1 MNQPELMTL
10 HSANDEEVYTALV
23 QVTPEAVV
31 FNLGFT
37 FKFDRESVREVAERL
52 LTLLGP
58 KNDPRLCKHGI
69 YQWACHECSSTLVLK
84 P

>member
-52 LTLLGP
+52 LVLLGP
-58 KNDPRLCKHGI
+58 CSYCLAGPMPHMHFSDCKRPRPEHDR
-69 YQWACHECSSTLVLK
+69 
-84 P
+84 

>member
-37 FKFDRESVREVAERL
+37 FKFDRESVREVPN
-52 LTLLGP
+52 G
-58 KNDPRLCKHGI
+58 C
-69 YQWACHECSSTLVLK
+69 
-84 P
+84 